1 MKTNTNPETIRNITQ
16 IVMRNDWTPLT
27 RLQSILKGENIKSI
41 LINDYSENKYTREV
55 TATHGDNVTIKATY
69 YKEENE
75 THITIVTIYMN
86 RCVYCENGTCIL
98 ENIECDGYGK
108 CKGVVDYD

>member
-1 MKTNTNPETIRNITQ
+1 MKTNTNPETIRTITE
-16 IVMRNDWTPLT
+16 IVMHNDWTTPK
-27 RLQSILKGENIKSI
+27 RLQIILKQENIKSI
-41 LINDYSENKYTREV
+41 IIQDYFEQKYFNEV

-75 THITIVTIYMN
+75 THITIVTVYMN

-108 CKGVVDYD
+108 CKGMIDYD